1 MPNEHIVERRT
12 PSVVSLRSKNFLTP
26 ILATLN
32 GVVGRP
38 TEKTL
43 YRNEREIQWEQSF
56 EWKKISFERVAVIRG
71 GEKIILLIL

>member
-38 TEKTL
+38 TEKHSIETRGK
-43 YRNEREIQWEQSF
+43 YNEN
-56 EWKKISFERVAVIRG
+56 RVSNGR
-71 GEKIILLIL
+71 KFLLKGLQLFGVARRLFC